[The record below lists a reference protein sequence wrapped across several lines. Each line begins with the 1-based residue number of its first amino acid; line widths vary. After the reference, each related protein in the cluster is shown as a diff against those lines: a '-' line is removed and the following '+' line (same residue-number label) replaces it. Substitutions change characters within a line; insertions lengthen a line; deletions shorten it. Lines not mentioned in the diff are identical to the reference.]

1 MSGKDVGLRIRV
13 EKELREAFQGAC
25 VAENRGASEVLRAF
39 MQAFVDQHHDGRQPD
54 LFSAQASPSPR
65 QQTQRKAI

>member
-39 MQAFVDQHHDGRQPD
+39 MQAFVDQRHGGRQPD
-54 LFSAQASPSPR
+54 MLPAQASRRPR
-65 QQTQRKAI
+65 QPTQKKAI

>member
-1 MSGKDVGLRIRV
+1 MSSKDVGLRIRV

-39 MQAFVDQHHDGRQPD
+39 MQAFVDQRHGGLQPDMFPTQASRRPRQP
-54 LFSAQASPSPR
+54 
-65 QQTQRKAI
+65 TQKKAI

>member
-1 MSGKDVGLRIRV
+1 MSSKDVGLRIRV

-39 MQAFVDQHHDGRQPD
+39 MQAFVDERHGGRQTDMFP
-54 LFSAQASPSPR
+54 AQASRRPR
-65 QQTQRKAI
+65 HPIQRKAI